1 MFYLR
6 RVAVENDP
14 YRDSPSTLTEEG
26 GEGSGEAGSSGGKG
40 GRKSLF
46 KKKGTSTS
54 ISSVL
59 KKTSSVSS
67 IIEDQPEVSTKSFC
81 CLFEFLPDI
90 LYQLHSQTL
99 ACLSSYMLFLLIRVL
114 RLVDGSD
121 TIEVDLEGDT
131 SAQLAKWS
139 DLVSIHCNGSG
150 NLLLRRAHGY

>member
-81 CLFEFLPDI
+81 CLAQFLPDI

-99 ACLSSYMLFLLIRVL
+99 HMFPIFIFVIPINQSPPSCGRKRHHRS
-114 RLVDGSD
+114 
-121 TIEVDLEGDT
+121 
-131 SAQLAKWS
+131 
-139 DLVSIHCNGSG
+139 GSG
-150 NLLLRRAHGY
+150 RRYKRTTRKVVRLG